1 MDAGGATG
9 RRKPYTVIGISRLKC
24 VRCGSQARYQWQ
36 VCADKNLWRP
46 ICEKCDILLNKMV
59 LRFMG
64 FNDWKVK
71 LKKYKEEN

>member
-24 VRCGSQARYQWQ
+24 VRCGSQAHHQWQ

-46 ICEKCDILLNKMV
+46 ICEKCDIKLNKMV

-64 FNDWKVK
+64 FKELEREIEKV
-71 LKKYKEEN
+71 